1 MSENLFGFL
10 ENGAVSCNG
19 VISTEIP
26 LIDNDYENLYNFMIS
41 FSTIELT
48 DDAET
53 IKHKLDEAVI
63 EWNNLSFEDG
73 E

>member
-1 MSENLFGFL
+1 MSKNLFGFL
-10 ENGAVSCNG
+10 ENGTVSCNG

-26 LIDNDYENLYNFMIS
+26 LLINDYDNFYNFLVN
-41 FSTIELT
+41 FSAIDSL

-53 IKHKLDEAVI
+53 IKHKLNEVII

>member
-1 MSENLFGFL
+1 MSKNLLFL
-10 ENGAVSCNG
+10 EDNGAISCNG
-19 VISTEIP
+19 VTSTEIP
-26 LIDNDYENLYNFMIS
+26 LVDNDYEDLYNFMVS

-53 IKHKLDEAVI
+53 IKHKLNEVII